1 MCIRDRSLFDNA
13 AKDYDVWFDNAVG
26 KFVDL
31 VETECMF
38 SLVDELVGMRVL
50 DIGCGTGHLSQKL
63 CKKGAKVTGIDI
75 SEKMLEKACVKKNAK
90 GLDIEYKKMDVYD
103 LEFHD
108 STFDYVF
115 SMAAFEFIEDMERA
129 FTSIKRVLKDDGII
143 IIGTIQ
149 KVGAWANLYE
159 SPAFSETVFA
169 NAYFKG
175 LHDFKELDGIKV
187 MSHKD
192 CLFVPP
198 GKTDDKY
205 TLENE
210 QTIKEKGGIGGF
222 LCVKMK
228 KS

>member
-1 MCIRDRSLFDNA
+1 MSLFDNA
-13 AKDYDVWFDNAVG
+13 AKDYDIWFENAVG
-26 KFVDL
+26 KFVDD
-31 VETECMF
+31 VETKCIF
-38 SLVDELVGMRVL
+38 SLVDDIKDKKIL

-63 CKKGAKVTGIDI
+63 NKKGAQVTGIDI
-75 SEKMLEKACVKKNAK
+75 SQKMLDKASAK
-90 GLDIEYKKMDVYD
+90 RDELGLDIEYKNMDVYNLKFED
-103 LEFHD
+103 G
-108 STFDYVF
+108 TFDYVF
-115 SMAAFEFIEDMERA
+115 SMAAFEFIQDMENA
-129 FTSIKRVLKDDGII
+129 FESIKRVLKDDGII

-149 KVGAWANLYE
+149 KVGAWADLYE

-175 LHDFKELDGIKV
+175 LSDFKELDGIEV
-187 MSHKD
+187 ISHKD

-205 TLENE
+205 TIENE
-210 QTIKEKGGIGGF
+210 QAIKEKGGIGGF

>member
-1 MCIRDRSLFDNA
+1 MSLFDNA
-13 AKDYDVWFDNAVG
+13 AKDYDIWFENAVG
-26 KFVDL
+26 KFVDD
-31 VETECMF
+31 VETECIF
-38 SLVDELVGMRVL
+38 SLVDNIKGKKIL

-63 CKKGAKVTGIDI
+63 NKEGAQVTGIDI
-75 SEKMLEKACVKKNAK
+75 SQKMLDKACAK
-90 GLDIEYKKMDVYD
+90 RDKLGLDIEYKNMDVYNLKFED
-103 LEFHD
+103 G
-108 STFDYVF
+108 TFDYVF
-115 SMAAFEFIEDMERA
+115 SMAAFEFIEDMENA
-129 FTSIKRVLKDDGII
+129 FESIKRLLKDDGII

-149 KVGAWANLYE
+149 KIGAWANLYE

-175 LHDFKELDGIKV
+175 LHDFKELEGIEV
-187 MSHKD
+187 ISHKD

-210 QTIKEKGGIGGF
+210 QAIKEKGGIGGF